1 MSDPNPT
8 EYGPYSKTH
17 IPLYAKISLWLRDA
31 AGQFTLSS
39 RRTSPQ
45 IFANSGA
52 ATLTGLVPSSIV
64 LDGAGGMVVANS
76 SGVPE
81 PLLRIGTVLPAADD
95 ASVVVGNG
103 TLSADLTWYGNI
115 PTAYFSW
122 DASANLF
129 ELRGPARTRGWNVL
143 PTRYELKWVAGE
155 RGKPGINAD
164 IQDAS
169 EAVRMIADPN
179 FEVLGTNGVS
189 ASTAYYAEGGITL
202 TTAGAN
208 NDQVIIAPHLD
219 ASQSPWTQVTW
230 GTDKETVWECD
241 ISTSSNITA
250 NIIWAGL
257 KLTNTSTT
265 ATDNDQVFFRY
276 AAGTNSGKWQAIY
289 SIGGTD
295 TADDSGVTVTVST
308 RYHLKISIDSS
319 RIARM
324 YINGVLVSTSTA
336 LTDATDFIPYIG
348 VQATT
353 GSAKSL
359 VVHGQS
365 ISRVIG

>member
-8 EYGPYSKTH
+8 QYGPYSATH
-17 IPLYAKISLWLRDA
+17 IPLHAKIALWLRDA
-31 AGQFTLSS
+31 AGKFTTAS
-39 RRTSPQ
+39 RASSPQ

-52 ATLTGLVPSSIV
+52 SSLTGLIPSSVV

-76 SGVPE
+76 SGAPE
-81 PLLRIGTVLPAADD
+81 PLLRIGTVLPIADD
-95 ASVVVGNG
+95 AAIVIGNG
-103 TLSADLTWYGNI
+103 TLSADLTWYGDI
-115 PTAYFSW
+115 PTAFWGW

-129 ELRGPARTRGWNVL
+129 QLRGPVRTRGLNVS
-143 PTRYELKWVAGE
+143 PIRYELKWVAGE

-164 IQDAS
+164 ILDATAS
-169 EAVRMIADPN
+169 IREIADPN
-179 FEVLGTNGVS
+179 FEVLGTNGTS
-189 ASTAYYAEGGITL
+189 ASTSYYVEGGITL

-208 NDQVIIAPHLD
+208 NDQVIILPHLD
-219 ASQSPWTQVTW
+219 ASQSPWAQVTW

-265 ATDNDQVFFRY
+265 ATDDNQVFFRY
-276 AAGTNSGKWQAIY
+276 AAATNSGKWQAIY
-289 SIGGTD
+289 SIAGTD
-295 TADDSGVTVTVST
+295 TEGDSGVTVAVST

-324 YINGVLVSTSTA
+324 YINGVLVATSTA
-336 LTDATDFIPYIG
+336 LTNAVDFIPYIG
-348 VQATT
+348 VGATT
-353 GSAKSL
+353 GSAKSA